1 MKITDMK
8 TISSVIFL
16 SFLIIILLVIPVNGS
31 SNWVRYARSKG
42 DILLY
47 NKVNIK
53 HRTKHI
59 VQVWTKIVFS
69 DEGKETYIRGSSNG
83 KRDKLSFN
91 KSLVEIDCM
100 QERVRSLSFTQYNAD
115 GHVLMRLYHY
125 KPEWIDIPPNSAMDM
140 LRENV
145 CK

>member
-1 MKITDMK
+1 VT
-8 TISSVIFL
+8 
-16 SFLIIILLVIPVNGS
+16 PVNGS

-59 VQVWTKIVFS
+59 VQVWTKTVFS

-83 KRDKLSFN
+83 KRNKLSFN
-91 KSLVEIDCM
+91 TSLVERDCQ
-100 QERVRSLSFTQYNAD
+100 QERVRSLSFIHSTFAGAKN
-115 GHVLMRLYHY
+115 M
-125 KPEWIDIPPNSAMDM
+125 
-140 LRENV
+140 
-145 CK
+145 